1 MGFAFL
7 FQIKPG
13 WVFTTMFAGLVS
25 NPNIELVPEAEAG
38 HAAGGE
44 GRRRQPGGRIVTQVM
59 S

>member
-7 FQIKPG
+7 FQIKPD

-25 NPNIELVPEAEAG
+25 NPNIELVPEAQAG
-38 HAAGGE
+38 PAAGGE
-44 GRRRQPGGRIVTQVM
+44 GRRCQPGGRVLTQVM

>member
-13 WVFTTMFAGLVS
+13 WVFTPMFAGLVS

-38 HAAGGE
+38 HAA
-44 GRRRQPGGRIVTQVM
+44 
-59 S
+59 